1 MAKTNAKRVERSRP
15 GRGLALVALAVVAL
29 YAWMFL
35 SGTTQPKLGLD
46 LQGGTQVTLV
56 PTTAPGETGTIEQAQ
71 IDQAVE
77 IIRNRVNGLGVAEA
91 EVATQGTGAGTAIVI
106 SVPGTTTSGIVEL
119 VGQTALLNFRPVQDR
134 GPATVAPEPTPT
146 PTPTPTDAA
155 SPSPTPTP
163 TDTASPSP
171 TPSQTPSADQP
182 TATGPIQ
189 PGGPDITPEFQAQFA
204 TYTCT
209 PEGERQGALVDKA
222 DEPLITCDRER
233 VEKFLLLPAAV
244 TGQQIDDANAGLRQ
258 DGTSEWVVN
267 IEFDDEGTAA
277 FAETTQQLVGQ
288 PYPQNSFAIVLDSQV
303 VSAPVVRSAIVDGR
317 AEISGSFTQQTATE
331 LANVLKY
338 GSLPL
343 AFDVADVQQISPT
356 LGEDQLT
363 AGLIAGVIGLVLV
376 VVYSLLYYRGLGLVT
391 VFSLAIAG
399 LLTYSLLVLLGE
411 TIGYTLTLAGIA
423 GAIVAIGITADS
435 FVVYFERIRDEMR
448 EGKTLRVAAETG
460 WTRARRAI
468 IAADLVSLIA
478 AVVLY
483 VLSVGGVRGFAFT
496 LGLTTLVDIF
506 VVFLFTKP
514 LVTLLSGTKFF
525 GGGHPLSG
533 LDPGRLGVKSP
544 TSTPARASGRPTV
557 SQEA

>member
-1 MAKTNAKRVERSRP
+1 M
-15 GRGLALVALAVVAL
+15 AL
-29 YAWMFL
+29 YAWMFI

-56 PTTAPGETGTIEQAQ
+56 PTMAPGETGTIEQAQ

-134 GPATVAPEPTPT
+134 GPATVVPEPTPT
-146 PTPTPTDAA
+146 PPPLPPTPRAPAPRRRPPTRQAPAPRRRPHPRRTSRPDPSSRAA
-155 SPSPTPTP
+155 RTSPPSSRPSSPPTPARRR
-163 TDTASPSP
+163 ASARAP
-171 TPSQTPSADQP
+171 
-182 TATGPIQ
+182 
-189 PGGPDITPEFQAQFA
+189 
-204 TYTCT
+204 
-209 PEGERQGALVDKA
+209 LVDKA
-222 DEPLITCDRER
+222 DEPLITCDRDR

-258 DGTSEWVVN
+258 DGTNEWVVN

-277 FAETTQQLVGQ
+277 FAATTQQLVNQ

-317 AEISGSFTQQTATE
+317 AEISGSFTQQTANE

-391 VFSLAIAG
+391 VFSLVIAG
-399 LLTYSLLVLLGE
+399 LLTYS
-411 TIGYTLTLAGIA
+411 AA
-423 GAIVAIGITADS
+423 GAA
-435 FVVYFERIRDEMR
+435 
-448 EGKTLRVAAETG
+448 
-460 WTRARRAI
+460 RARRSAT
-468 IAADLVSLIA
+468 
-478 AVVLY
+478 
-483 VLSVGGVRGFAFT
+483 R
-496 LGLTTLVDIF
+496 
-506 VVFLFTKP
+506 
-514 LVTLLSGTKFF
+514 
-525 GGGHPLSG
+525 
-533 LDPGRLGVKSP
+533 
-544 TSTPARASGRPTV
+544 
-557 SQEA
+557 